1 MEVLSVTESALRV
14 LRRKIITGE
23 LKPGQKLNECSLS
36 EELGVSRPPLRE
48 TFRILGKDHLVV
60 TIPRKGTYVTELSI
74 SDFEEICQIREM
86 IECFTIDLLE
96 ASSIRN
102 LPKVASAID
111 RGLAFS
117 LPFNSA
123 DPEELLNGIKLL
135 LDFHA
140 SLIES
145 SGNSRLAYIYH
156 SMGYNLAR
164 YQFIYF
170 HIEGAVQHSFDDHK
184 EILQLIRNRNYA
196 QAKEELRKHIKYAG
210 GLVKSKVFHQSMC
223 NPCLVLDSF

>member
-1 MEVLSVTESALRV
+1 MEILSVTESALHV

-36 EELGVSRPPLRE
+36 EELGISRPPLRE
-48 TFRILGKDHLVV
+48 TFRILEKDHLVV

-96 ASSIRN
+96 ASGIRN
-102 LPKVASAID
+102 LPKVTSAIN
-111 RGLAFS
+111 RGSTLS
-117 LPFNSA
+117 LPFNSV

-135 LDFHA
+135 LDFHV

-145 SGNSRLAYIYH
+145 SGNSRMAYIYH
-156 SMGYNLAR
+156 SMSYNLAR

-170 HIEGAVQHSFDDHK
+170 QIEGAAQHSLDDHK
-184 EILQLIRNRNYA
+184 KILQLIGNSNYD
-196 QAKEELRKHIKYAG
+196 QAREELRKHIKYAG
-210 GLVKSKVFHQSMC
+210 ELVKSKVFHQAMFC
-223 NPCLVLDSF
+223 AG